1 MIRKAANSAQQAQDR
16 VTIDVLRSFRSIAEA
31 DEGLDVARLSQ
42 AAARGKLRVLTNQ
55 YREKS
60 TLLQNVLDA
69 EKDLDMANN
78 EYNRAVLSVWKAQ
91 AEYERAVGEL

>member
-1 MIRKAANSAQQAQDR
+1 MKDR
-16 VTIDVLRSFRSIAEA
+16 VTIDVLRSFRAIAEA
-31 DEGLDVARLSQ
+31 DQSLNVAQLSK
-42 AAARGKLRVLTNQ
+42 AAAREKLRVLTNQ

-69 EKDLDMANN
+69 EKDMDMANN

-91 AEYERAVGEL
+91 AEYERAIGEL